1 MIRRPPR
8 STLFPYTTLFRSDDQ
23 KPQHP
28 LVELHDALV
37 IGEELRRRL
46 ELRHDV
52 VARVLGLDCVGESA
66 LAPVGDVRDRA
77 LAVLGQEG
85 VEFLELFVDRGI
97 FQRAVE
103 DVDRLVATRHDTSL
117 WSSTKRRWSRP
128 EEGI

>member
-1 MIRRPPR
+1 MYCTFLALACFFFFLMIRRPPR
-8 STLFPYTTLFRSDDQ
+8 STLFPYTTLFRS
-23 KPQHP
+23 
-28 LVELHDALV
+28 
-37 IGEELRRRL
+37 

-117 WSSTKRRWSRP
+117 WSSTTRRWCGT
-128 EEGI
+128 EQGICGAKR